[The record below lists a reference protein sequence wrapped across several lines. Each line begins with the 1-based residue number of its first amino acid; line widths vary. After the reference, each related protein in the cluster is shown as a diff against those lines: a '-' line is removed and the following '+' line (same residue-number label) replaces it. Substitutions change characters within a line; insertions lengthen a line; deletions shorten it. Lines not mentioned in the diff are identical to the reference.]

1 MNYFRLV
8 EAEVAVVAVEIVV
21 SHGVRITIQAQRPLL
36 RGAIG
41 AQVVIPK
48 QMAVGV
54 QAIPKQK
61 LTMIGAQLLQ
71 HQLKVRL
78 QLLLVMIGV
87 LAVRPQ
93 QLPHQMQ
100 KSIGGLFSLMKRRP
114 LNLKAVLRSPQNK
127 RLKTTAA
134 GINIL

>member
-1 MNYFRLV
+1 V
-8 EAEVAVVAVEIVV
+8 EVAVVAVEIVV
-21 SHGVRITIQAQRPLL
+21 SHGVRITILVQRPLL

-41 AQVVIPK
+41 GQVTIPK

-54 QAIPKQK
+54 QEIPKQK

-87 LAVRPQ
+87 LAVR

-100 KSIGGLFSLMKRRP
+100 KSIGGLFSLMKRRL

-127 RLKTTAA
+127 RQKTTAA